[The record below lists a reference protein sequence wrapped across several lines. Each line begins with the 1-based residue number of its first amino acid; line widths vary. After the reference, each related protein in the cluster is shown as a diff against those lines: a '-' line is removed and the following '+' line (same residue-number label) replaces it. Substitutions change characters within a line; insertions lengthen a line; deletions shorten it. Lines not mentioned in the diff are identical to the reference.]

1 MKNTPENFAKFQ
13 RQWDNMTPPDYDDE
27 PDADPDDYAPAD
39 PDGLRGK
46 AEYLAALKKDPR
58 GEGPCNK

>member
-1 MKNTPENFAKFQ
+1 
-13 RQWDNMTPPDYDDE
+13 MTPPDYDDE